1 MRNYYIY
8 LLKEDVAYEYFGK
21 EILIFNLFLE
31 KLQEQS
37 PAHLQI
43 LLNQIRYI
51 TNPISVIEINRY
63 IEKNLPVEAVYKQN
77 TTEFLYHAA
86 NTSKNYSY
94 AKLEIFNRYLKL
106 SSEGSYDAETHFF
119 EVLRKYNSCFLA
131 MDFENRHFGW
141 LNPIKQERYI

>member
-21 EILIFNLFLE
+21 EILIYNLFLE
-31 KLQEQS
+31 KLREHRS
-37 PAHLQI
+37 DYLLLLMSQI
-43 LLNQIRYI
+43 YYI
-51 TNPISVIEINRY
+51 TNSISIIEINRF
-63 IEKNLPVEAVYKQN
+63 IEKNLPVETVQRQE
-77 TTEFLYHAA
+77 TTQFFYRPY
-86 NTSKNYSY
+86 TSKNYSF
-94 AKLEIFNRYLKL
+94 AKLEIFDRYLKL
-106 SSEGSYDAETHFF
+106 SSEGSYEAETHFF

>member
-31 KLQEQS
+31 KLREQS
-37 PAHLQI
+37 STRLQ
-43 LLNQIRYI
+43 LLINQINYI
-51 TNPISVIEINRY
+51 TNPISVIDINRF
-63 IEKNLPVEAVYKQN
+63 IEKSLPIETVYKEKITQ
-77 TTEFLYHAA
+77 FIYKS
-86 NTSKNYSY
+86 NTSKTYSF
-94 AKLEIFNRYLKL
+94 AKLEIHDRFIKL

-119 EVLRKYNSCFLA
+119 EVLRKYNTCFLA

>member
-37 PAHLQI
+37 ATRLQI
-43 LLNQIRYI
+43 LLNQINYI

-63 IEKNLPVEAVYKQN
+63 IEKNIPVEAEYNQN
-77 TTEFLYHAA
+77 TTRFLYKA
-86 NTSKNYSY
+86 NTSKSYSY
-94 AKLEIFNRYLKL
+94 AELEIFDRYIKL